1 MSTNRKKIIM
11 ITFSVG
17 FSLLF
22 HVFFLYTLNM
32 FGNYDFV
39 APVNQLQPIM
49 VDLRKLG
56 ITAPPVVAPLV
67 EKIKPF
73 PHVARAAVT
82 PPQPVMENIPKIPPD
97 HIPPLPELNS
107 EETAA
112 IPEEKSATSV
122 LEENALEHSP
132 SVSQQ
137 ITSAVEILPPLRT
150 AGEFLASTSEN
161 LSYVISLMGVPVGNA
176 ELVAKNEQGEVRI
189 TLRVNSNTAMSNVYP
204 VHNVIE
210 TRHIAGNFVITK
222 IKQHE
227 GDLKSDIGFTIF
239 LREKSVFW
247 IDRIRNRHSR
257 ETVPNSEVLDTL
269 SAFYFLRNKEL
280 QVGKTETLHVYDSEK
295 YVSVP
300 IEVLRRE
307 NILLPNLTTID
318 TLVIHPVRKENGAFS
333 KTRDMRIWL
342 TDDDKKVPVKAEIS
356 TPLGRMTAE
365 LISAAGSEP

>member
-1 MSTNRKKIIM
+1 
-11 ITFSVG
+11 
-17 FSLLF
+17 
-22 HVFFLYTLNM
+22 
-32 FGNYDFV
+32 
-39 APVNQLQPIM
+39 
-49 VDLRKLG
+49 
-56 ITAPPVVAPLV
+56 
-67 EKIKPF
+67 
-73 PHVARAAVT
+73 
-82 PPQPVMENIPKIPPD
+82 MENIPNIPAAD
-97 HIPPLPELNS
+97 HIPPHPELTS
-107 EETAA
+107 EETTA

-122 LEENALEHSP
+122 LKDDSLEHSP

-137 ITSAVEILPPLRT
+137 ITPAVEILPPLRT
-150 AGEFLASTSEN
+150 SGEFLASTSEN

-227 GDLKSDIGFTIF
+227 GDFKSDIGFTIS
-239 LREKSVFW
+239 LRDKSVFW

-257 ETVPNSEVLDTL
+257 ETVPTSEVLDTL

-280 QVGKTETLHVYDSEK
+280 RVGKTETLHIYDSEK

-307 NILLPNLTTID
+307 KILLPNLKTID
-318 TLVIHPVRKENGAFS
+318 TLVTHPVRKESGAAFS
-333 KTRDMRIWL
+333 RTRDMQIWL
-342 TDDDKKVPVKAEIS
+342 TDDNKKVPVKAEIS
-356 TPLGRMTAE
+356 TSLGRVTAE
-365 LISAAGSEP
+365 LVSATGSEP